1 VLIIRRSKLHYT
13 TSGIITPI
21 DVTIPEAV
29 KQKFYSSSWLITEI
43 KPKLQFQISCVGG
56 NYRLFGNLVLSLHV
70 AQMDVEVKVME
81 LLTDVRIGGA
91 PLSLL
96 FFVGFPYY

>member
-1 VLIIRRSKLHYT
+1 
-13 TSGIITPI
+13 
-21 DVTIPEAV
+21 
-29 KQKFYSSSWLITEI
+29 
-43 KPKLQFQISCVGG
+43 
-56 NYRLFGNLVLSLHV
+56 
-70 AQMDVEVKVME
+70 MDVEVKVME